1 MRGRGA
7 CGGGEDSAG
16 CGGDPSPRQ
25 QQMGDD
31 ENPDGEAEPLVD
43 DQSGE
48 VDRLEEAGAKE

>member
-1 MRGRGA
+1 
-7 CGGGEDSAG
+7 
-16 CGGDPSPRQ
+16 
-25 QQMGDD
+25 MGDD